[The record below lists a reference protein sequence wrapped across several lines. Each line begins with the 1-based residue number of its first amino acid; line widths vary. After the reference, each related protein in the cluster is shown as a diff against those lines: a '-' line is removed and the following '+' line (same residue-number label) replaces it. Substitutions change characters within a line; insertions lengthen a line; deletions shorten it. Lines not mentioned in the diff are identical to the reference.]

1 MPERSRDALR
11 AVSCQRGFTETA
23 AGSVL
28 WRQGE
33 TLVLCTAAVEQK
45 RPRFFSD
52 EQAGGWISAEYVM
65 HPASVK
71 GRKEWPGLKADKR
84 GIEIGRLIG
93 RSLRA
98 AVDATKI
105 GPHTITI
112 DCTVL
117 QADGGTRTA
126 SICGGMVALADALRT
141 LPEKMPGTPYSTRR
155 LAGKAYDSE
164 DSSETNVPPA
174 LDPRLYDPAA
184 ALVTNVAAVSVGI
197 CDGTAT
203 LDLDYVLDSSA
214 ETDLNVVKT
223 DAGTYVEIQGTAESG
238 RGFTPEQLAA
248 MLKLADAGID
258 ELFEVQQAASAQSS

>member
-1 MPERSRDALR
+1 MSDPKRPSDQLR
-11 AVSCQRGFTETA
+11 EVSVQRHFTRTA

-28 WRQGE
+28 WRQGG

-52 EQAGGWISAEYVM
+52 AQAGGWVTAEYVM

-71 GRKEWPGLKADKR
+71 GRKDWPGLKADKR

-105 GPHTITI
+105 GPHTITV

-117 QADGGTRTA
+117 EADGGTRTA
-126 SICGGMVALADALRT
+126 SICGGMVALADALKT
-141 LPEKMPGTPYSTRR
+141 LPKDMPGTPHTVRSLRTFYGS
-155 LAGKAYDSE
+155 DDNSPE
-164 DSSETNVPPA
+164 PPPA
-174 LDPRLYDPAA
+174 LDPRLYKPEEAIVA
-184 ALVTNVAAVSVGI
+184 QVAAVSVGI
-197 CDGTAT
+197 CDGKPT
-203 LDLDYVLDSSA
+203 LDLDYVLDSAA

-223 DAGTYVEIQGTAESG
+223 DAGKYVEIQGTAESG
-238 RGFTPEQLAA
+238 AGFSPAQLAD

-258 ELFEVQQAASAQSS
+258 ALFKAQAAAMAS

>member
-1 MPERSRDALR
+1 MSDPRPHDQLR
-11 AVSCQRGFTETA
+11 EIHVDRNFTRTA

-28 WRQGE
+28 WRQGG

-52 EQAGGWISAEYVM
+52 DQAGGWVTAEYVM

-71 GRKEWPGLKADKR
+71 GRKDWPGLKADKR

-98 AVDATKI
+98 AIDATKI

-117 QADGGTRTA
+117 EADGGTRTA
-126 SICGGMVALADALRT
+126 SICGGMVALRDAIAK
-141 LPEKMPGTPYSTRR
+141 LPKEMPGTPHTIRSLR
-155 LAGKAYDSE
+155 GGYDSE
-164 DSSETNVPPA
+164 SHTPEPPAA
-174 LDPRLYDPAA
+174 LDPRLYKPDEAIVA
-184 ALVTNVAAVSVGI
+184 EVAAVSVGI
-197 CDGTAT
+197 CDGRAT
-203 LDLDYVLDSSA
+203 LDLDYKLDSNA

-223 DAGTYVEIQGTAESG
+223 SAGNYVEIQGTAESG
-238 RGFTPEQLAA
+238 LGFSPEQLTQ
-248 MLKLADAGID
+248 ML
-258 ELFEVQQAASAQSS
+258 

>member
-1 MPERSRDALR
+1 MPTDRPADQLR
-11 AVSCQRGFTETA
+11 TVTVERGFTRTA

-28 WRQGE
+28 WRQGG

-45 RPRFFSD
+45 RPGFFRDS
-52 EQAGGWISAEYVM
+52 QAGGWVSAEYVM

-71 GRKEWPGLKADKR
+71 GRKDWPGLKADKR

-117 QADGGTRTA
+117 EADGGTRTA
-126 SICGGMVALADALRT
+126 SICGGMVALADALKT
-141 LPEKMPGTPYSTRR
+141 LPKDMPGTPHTVRSLR
-155 LAGKAYDSE
+155 GGYDSE
-164 DSSETNVPPA
+164 SHTEEPPPA
-174 LDPRLYDPAA
+174 LDPRLYKPEEAIVA
-184 ALVTNVAAVSVGI
+184 QVAAVSVGI
-197 CDGTAT
+197 CNGTPT
-203 LDLDYVLDSSA
+203 LDLDYVLDSAA

-223 DAGTYVEIQGTAESG
+223 DKGTYVEIQGTAESG
-238 RGFTPEQLAA
+238 LGFTPDQLAS
-248 MLKLADAGID
+248 MLKLADEGIAV
-258 ELFEVQQAASAQSS
+258 LLKYQSETINAV